1 MPPTE
6 FSHTHPATVWLSPV
20 STAGPANCPKLVFV
34 PEKPMAGLLPRTVQP
49 APCRVAVRLF
59 PELSAA
65 FVPEPSLSDQNAPG
79 ERATFALVAMCWL
92 PTLSDTTYRYM

>member
-6 FSHTHPATVWLSPV
+6 FSHTHAATVWVSPV
-20 STAGPANCPKLVFV
+20 STAGPANCPKLVFA

-49 APCRVAVRLF
+49 AFWRMAVRLF

-65 FVPEPSLSDQNAPG
+65 LVPEPSLSDQNAPG
-79 ERATFALVAMCWL
+79 ERATLTFVAMCWL
-92 PTLSDTTYRYM
+92 PTLSLATYRYM